1 MISENNPLRQ
11 YFRRPAIYLSLPSQ
25 GLGYAPGDIEIPE
38 IGEIPVYPMTAVD
51 EISARTPDAL
61 FNGVAVMDIIR
72 SCVPAI
78 KRPEA
83 ITTVDIDAILAAI
96 KVATNGNKVEVESVC
111 PSCNEDGKY
120 DYDLTVMLA
129 SLRPGDY
136 DSLLKI
142 HDLSIKFKPLTFK
155 EVNKAGLE
163 QFEVQKTLRNL
174 DQMEESE
181 QRDQMINE
189 TIKRI
194 NEKATHL
201 IAQTIDSIGTPEGIV
216 SEPQFIIEFLE
227 NCDRKTYD
235 AIKEYSFKLAEPS
248 KIKNIHVKC
257 VHCQHEYD
265 QPFTINVSDFFD

>member
-1 MISENNPLRQ
+1 MVSENNPLRQ

-25 GLGYAPGDIEIPE
+25 GVGYAPGDIEIPE
-38 IGEIPVYPMTAVD
+38 MGEIPVYPMTAID

-78 KRPEA
+78 KKPEA

-96 KVATNGNKVEVESVC
+96 KIATNGNTVEVESVC
-111 PSCNEDGKY
+111 PSCNEEGKY

-129 SLRPGDY
+129 NLHPGDY
-136 DSLLKI
+136 DSLLKF
-142 HDLSIKFKPLTFK
+142 HDLSVKFRPLTFR

-174 DQMEESE
+174 DQMEEND
-181 QRDQMINE
+181 QRDQMIND

-194 NEKATHL
+194 NEKATQL
-201 IAQTIDSIGTPEGIV
+201 IAQTVESIGTPEGVV
-216 SEPQFIIEFLE
+216 SDPQFILEFLE

-235 AIKEYSFKLAEPS
+235 LIKDYSFKLAEPS
-248 KIKNIHVKC
+248 KIKNIAVTC
-257 VHCQHEYD
+257 VHCQHQYS
-265 QPFTINVSDFFD
+265 QPFTINVSDFFA